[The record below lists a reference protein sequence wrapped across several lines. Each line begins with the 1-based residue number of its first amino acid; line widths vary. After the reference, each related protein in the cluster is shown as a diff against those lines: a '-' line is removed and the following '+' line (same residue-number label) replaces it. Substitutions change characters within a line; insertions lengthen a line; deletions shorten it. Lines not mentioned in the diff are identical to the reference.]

1 MQLKLITKLEKA
13 APQRT
18 PFSVIVLSAF
28 LLLSVIINI
37 LLGISSNSCSQQLAH
52 YKVLNDST
60 ISQKNQLQEQIN
72 GFVQNSQ
79 GSTSHQ

>member
-37 LLGISSNSCSQQLAH
+37 LLGISSNSCSQQSAH
-52 YKVLNDST
+52 NKVLNDSIIT
-60 ISQKNQLQEQIN
+60 QKNQLQEQLN